1 MVMPRRET
9 KPWDLRGVALFVM
22 QTGNE
27 VVWKPQ
33 GPRAVLIALLTLMV
47 PCLVVNVVH
56 KGLHK
61 TLPVDVV
68 FVYYGAMVVATVWL
82 IYSFRKAV
90 CRYCSRRYNRQWLT
104 FPPARAVA
112 VLVCVAQ

>member
-1 MVMPRRET
+1 MPLT
-9 KPWDLRGVALFVM
+9 KPRDLRVVALFVM

-47 PCLVVNVVH
+47 PCVIVNVFY
-56 KGLHK
+56 KALHK
-61 TLPVDVV
+61 TLPFDVV
-68 FVYYGAMVVATVWL
+68 FIYYGAMVIATFWL

-90 CRYCSRRYNRQWLT
+90 CGCSSR
-104 FPPARAVA
+104 P
-112 VLVCVAQ
+112 